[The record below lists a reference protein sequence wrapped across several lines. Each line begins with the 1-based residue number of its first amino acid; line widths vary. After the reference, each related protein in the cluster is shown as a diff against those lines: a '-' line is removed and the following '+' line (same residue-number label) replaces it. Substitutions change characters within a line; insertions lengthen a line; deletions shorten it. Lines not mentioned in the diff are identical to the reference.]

1 MPNSIPSCGQRFL
14 NKLRRRGL
22 AQPQSMTANN
32 GKKTEANRHLAD
44 EHSHILPIISS
55 IAPFVF
61 RLPSCSLTKFTMLPY
76 WFCQF
81 RTDETFLRKQQGI
94 SKHIHGYH
102 RQNPKKHQTLHRV
115 RSAKEDYLLLPF
127 LLRSVPEQKKVWVES
142 CSGFPHGISWN
153 GKIPNGGPLIAML
166 AFQEAAKTLVTHC
179 PARLRPGA
187 YHWHWVCRHRV
198 GKDSAGGL
206 HEGFSTQV
214 LFVLICLK
222 SSMFYNFPEAKI
234 PPSALRLLRNLLGEA
249 AGLRGQKAWKQ
260 TTI

>member
-1 MPNSIPSCGQRFL
+1 MPNSIPSCGKRFL
-14 NKLRRRGL
+14 NKLRRRGSV
-22 AQPQSMTANN
+22 QPQSMTANN
-32 GKKTEANRHLAD
+32 GKKKTEANRHLAD

-102 RQNPKKHQTLHRV
+102 RQNPKKTSNVTPSPLSQRRLPPSSFS
-115 RSAKEDYLLLPF
+115 SAECTWA
-127 LLRSVPEQKKVWVES
+127 KKVWVES

-187 YHWHWVCRHRV
+187 YHWNWVCKHRVCRHRV

-206 HEGFSTQV
+206 DEGCSTQV

-234 PPSALRLLRNLLGEA
+234 PRQHFAFWETCLEKPRA
-249 AGLRGQKAWKQ
+249 
-260 TTI
+260 